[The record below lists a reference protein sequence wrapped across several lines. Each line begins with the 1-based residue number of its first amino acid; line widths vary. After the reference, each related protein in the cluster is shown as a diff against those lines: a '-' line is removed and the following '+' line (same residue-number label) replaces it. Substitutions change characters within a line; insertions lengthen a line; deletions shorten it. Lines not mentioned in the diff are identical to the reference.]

1 MKNKPIVAGNWK
13 MNKTIEEG
21 VSFVGEIQNR
31 ILDKVDAKVIFCPPF
46 TVLLSIVE
54 SLSASSFG
62 VGAQN
67 VHDESQGAFTGEVS
81 VDMLKSTGITYV
93 ILGHSERR
101 HLFGESDG
109 WINQKIHAVFNGEL
123 IPIFCIGETFDDRNA
138 GYTQRI
144 LKEQLA
150 KGLDGVKGQSI
161 DRMVIAYEPVW
172 AIGTGV
178 NAEPKQVEDTH
189 LQINEL
195 LAELYATELVKQIP
209 ILYGGSVKP
218 ENAKALIEVEGVDG
232 FLVGGSSLK
241 LELLFK
247 IIKIVNNNYK
257 G

>member
-46 TVLLSIVE
+46 TMLLSIVE

-101 HLFGESDG
+101 HLFGESDD
-109 WINQKIHAVFNGEL
+109 WINQKIHAVVNGGL
-123 IPIFCIGETFDDRNA
+123 VPIFCIGET
-138 GYTQRI
+138 
-144 LKEQLA
+144 LKNR
-150 KGLDGVKGQSI
+150 KSGLTGVVLKQQIELGLKNLDNI
-161 DRMVIAYEPVW
+161 DPKKFVIAYEPVW
-172 AIGTGV
+172 AIGTGRSATSEMV
-178 NAEPKQVEDTH
+178 AETH
-189 LQINEL
+189 ASIRNILIDLNVSENVSL
-195 LAELYATELVKQIP
+195 
-209 ILYGGSVKP
+209 LYGGSVSPKNASELSAV
-218 ENAKALIEVEGVDG
+218 ENVDG
-232 FLVGGSSLK
+232 FLIGNAALDVEKFYSIYR
-241 LELLFK
+241 EL
-247 IIKIVNNNYK
+247 
-257 G
+257 

>member
-81 VDMLKSTGITYV
+81 VDMLKATGITYV

-101 HLFGESDG
+101 HLFGESDD
-109 WINQKIHAVFNGEL
+109 WINQKIHAVVNGGL
-123 IPIFCIGETFDDRNA
+123 VPIFCIGETLENRKS
-138 GYTQRI
+138 GLTGVV
-144 LKEQLA
+144 LKQQIEL
-150 KGLDGVKGQSI
+150 GLKNLDNI
-161 DRMVIAYEPVW
+161 DPEKFVIAYEPVW
-172 AIGTGV
+172 AIGTGETASETQV
-178 NAEPKQVEDTH
+178 AEAH
-189 LQINEL
+189 LD
-195 LAELYATELVKQIP
+195 VKSNLKNLFGSIGLEIP
-209 ILYGGSVKP
+209 VLYGGSVN
-218 ENAKALIEVEGVDG
+218 EGSAEALIQTEGVDG
-232 FLVGGSSLK
+232 FLIGGASLK
-241 LELLFK
+241 VESFCN
-247 IIKIVNNNYK
+247 IIETVAKYY
-257 G
+257 